1 MGEPLLLPGF
11 AHELTLVRVDRVL
24 ADDLP
29 ESAWMTR
36 YLDAAQRAR
45 ARMRD
50 PHAPTTRRAYWH
62 VWRRWGVYCGML
74 RREPLPVDAELLCAF
89 LELLSDELSP
99 NSVRLALAAV
109 CALDRAHRAELGEAE
124 PRRLRRDPRV
134 EAWLKA
140 WSRDHPI
147 APRREAPA
155 MTVDEVDRMLAL
167 AAERPRNVSP
177 AQHIALYTRDRAL
190 LLLGLCAALR
200 VSELAELE
208 LGDVTPHERGL
219 QIRLRRSKTDQR
231 GRGHTRAVMPQ
242 ARLSRCPIE
251 AHRAWLQ
258 LRGDAPG
265 ALYCRV
271 SRAGALELGDSL
283 TVRQVQQIVTA
294 RARAA
299 GVVAASGHTLRAT
312 FATLAASRGKPLH
325 RIADQGGWSS
335 LDVLRRY
342 VRQASLFD
350 DNASSGLLE

>member
-1 MGEPLLLPGF
+1 MGEPLLLPGL
-11 AHELTLVRVDRVL
+11 AHELSLVSVERVL
-24 ADDLP
+24 SADPP

-36 YLDAAQRAR
+36 YLDAAQRAQ
-45 ARMRD
+45 ARMRE
-50 PHAPTTRRAYWH
+50 PNAKTTRRAYWH
-62 VWRRWGVYCGML
+62 VWRRWGVYCSML
-74 RREPLPVDAELLCAF
+74 QRDPLPVDANGMCSF
-89 LELLSDELSP
+89 LELLSDELAP
-99 NSVRLALAAV
+99 NSVRLALAAL
-109 CALDRAHRAELGEAE
+109 CALDKAHRLELGEGE

-140 WSRDHPI
+140 WGRDHPI
-147 APRREAPA
+147 APQREAPA
-155 MTVDEVDRMLAL
+155 MSVEEVDRMLAV
-167 AAERPRNVSP
+167 AAERPRNVGAS
-177 AQHIALYTRDRAL
+177 QHLALYTRDRAL

-200 VSELAELE
+200 VSELAALE

-219 QIRLRRSKTDQR
+219 QLRLRRSKTDQR
-231 GRGHTRAVMPQ
+231 GRGHKRAIMPQ

-258 LRGDAPG
+258 LRGEAPG
-265 ALYCRV
+265 PLYCPV
-271 SRAGALELGDSL
+271 SRSGALEIGESL

-299 GVVAASGHTLRAT
+299 GVAQASGHTLRAT
-312 FATLAASRGKPLH
+312 FATLAASHGKPLN

-342 VRQASLFD
+342 VRQANLFD